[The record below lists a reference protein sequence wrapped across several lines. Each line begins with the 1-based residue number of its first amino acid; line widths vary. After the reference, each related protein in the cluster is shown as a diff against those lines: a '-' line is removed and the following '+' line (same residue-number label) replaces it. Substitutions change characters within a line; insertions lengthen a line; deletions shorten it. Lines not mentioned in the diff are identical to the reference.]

1 MKPQTKQWLLIGL
14 FLFFIALLS
23 LIDLG
28 LNIIGLIPG
37 AGDLVETASETV
49 VELIQVSTAA
59 IGMITVALLKR

>member
-1 MKPQTKQWLLIGL
+1 MKPQTKQWLLIGG
-14 FLFFIALLS
+14 FLLMIAILS
-23 LIDLG
+23 IIDLG